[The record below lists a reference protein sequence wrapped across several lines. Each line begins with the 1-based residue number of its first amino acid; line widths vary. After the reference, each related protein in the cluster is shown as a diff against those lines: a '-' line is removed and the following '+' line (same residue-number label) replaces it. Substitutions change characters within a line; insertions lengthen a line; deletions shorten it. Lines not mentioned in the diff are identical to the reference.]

1 MANNGTCMKGLI
13 FSEFLEYVESTYSA
27 EMVDDIIDAC
37 SLSSDGAYTTVGS
50 YPHEE
55 LVSLVAV
62 LSEQSSTA
70 SSEILR
76 SFGNYLF
83 ERLIIG
89 FPHFTHNAKSA
100 FELLYRIEEYM
111 NQEVR
116 KLYPDA
122 KLPTFAYEASHPNQ
136 LIITYH
142 SMRPFA
148 DLAHGMIEGVINHFG
163 EDINIERDPVSSEE
177 KTHVRFSLELKDA

>member
-1 MANNGTCMKGLI
+1 MKGLI
-13 FSEFLEYVESTYSA
+13 FSEFLEYVESIYSA

-62 LSEQSSTA
+62 LSEQSGISA
-70 SSEILR
+70 SEILR
-76 SFGNYLF
+76 KFGNYLF
-83 ERLIIG
+83 GRLIVG

-100 FELLYRIEEYM
+100 FELLYSIEEYM

-122 KLPTFAYEASHPNQ
+122 RLPAFAYEASHPRQ
-136 LIITYH
+136 LIIIYR

-148 DLAHGMIEGVINHFG
+148 DLAHGMIEGVVQHFG
-163 EDINIERDPVSSEE
+163 EDISIVREPSTTEE
-177 KTHVRFSLELKDA
+177 KAGVRFSLVLKDA

>member
-1 MANNGTCMKGLI
+1 MKGLI

-62 LSEQSSTA
+62 LGEHLGISP
-70 SSEILR
+70 SEILR

-83 ERLIIG
+83 DRLIVG
-89 FPHFTHNAKSA
+89 FPHFTHDAKSA

-111 NQEVR
+111 NQEVC

-122 KLPTFAYEASHPNQ
+122 KLPAFAYESHNPNH
-136 LIITYH
+136 LTIIYYST
-142 SMRPFA
+142 RPFA
-148 DLAHGMIEGVINHFG
+148 GLAHGMIEGVVKHFG
-163 EDINIERDPVSSEE
+163 EDITIEREPSSGDE
-177 KTHVRFSLELKDA
+177 KAGVRFSLVLRER

>member
-1 MANNGTCMKGLI
+1 MKGLI
-13 FSEFLEYVESTYSA
+13 FSEFFEYVEFTYSV

-37 SLSSDGAYTTVGS
+37 SLSSGGAYTTVGS

-62 LSEQSSTA
+62 LSDHSGIA

-76 SFGNYLF
+76 NFGKYLF
-83 ERLIIG
+83 ERLMVG

-100 FELLYRIEEYM
+100 FGLLYRIEEYM
-111 NQEVR
+111 NQEVC

-122 KLPTFAYEASHPNQ
+122 KLPSFAYEASHPNQ

-142 SMRPFA
+142 SLRPFA
-148 DLAHGMIEGVINHFG
+148 DLAHGMIEGVVYHFG
-163 EDINIERDPVSSEE
+163 EDISIVRDSSSSEE
-177 KTHVRFSLELKDA
+177 KTNVRFFLELKDG